1 MDPILGQSL
10 PLLIHP
16 LVRHSQGSVH
26 FFHFLL
32 ASSLESGVCFRSCT
46 TRWQWFP
53 LHVSALAQFSLV
65 HKPFQMELALEGDF
79 WHFPLKLF
87 QGMKPTGTTWQDL
100 SSHSE
105 VTAGIGDAIRLNCTK
120 T

>member
-87 QGMKPTGTTWQDL
+87 QGTKPTGTTWQDL